1 MNTKDI
7 FEMDV
12 FNEYQVVWI
21 FAIGIIFI
29 MIAIGGPPTG
39 KS

>member
-12 FNEYQVVWI
+12 FNAYQVVWI

-29 MIAIGGPPTG
+29 LIAIGGPPTG

>member
-12 FNEYQVVWI
+12 FNVYQVAWI
-21 FAIGIIFI
+21 FAIGIIFLL
-29 MIAIGGPPTG
+29 IAIGGPPAG